1 MLDAQER
8 EVQMDKV
15 VSGIE
20 VRRHPGGC
28 GAEVLGVDLRDPSES
43 QTAAIRAAYAE
54 HGVIFF
60 RDQTLSENEHIAFAE
75 RFGEIDINKFFP
87 HIDGYPQIAAVRK
100 EKEQK
105 TNIGGGWHTDH
116 SYDQIPAMGSILV
129 ARVLPPAGGDTLFAD
144 MVKAYE
150 ALDDATKAEIA
161 DLKAIHSNAH
171 VFGSKA
177 YYDNPERREFSNDA
191 AVGSAVHPVVITH
204 PLSGKKA
211 LYVNP
216 GFTIKFEG
224 KTRDESLPLLQKLF
238 AHAMKPEFH
247 SRFVWQPGSIAFW
260 DNRATWHFA
269 LNDYHG
275 EERLMHRITVAGVA
289 LN

>member
-1 MLDAQER
+1 
-8 EVQMDKV
+8 MDKI

-20 VRRHPGGC
+20 VRPHPGGC

-43 QTAAIRAAYAE
+43 QMAAIRAAYAE
-54 HGVIFF
+54 NGVIFF
-60 RDQTLSENEHIAFAE
+60 RDQSLSEDEHIAFAE
-75 RFGEIDINKFFP
+75 RFGEIDVNKFFP

-144 MVKAYE
+144 MYKAYE
-150 ALDDATKAEIA
+150 ALDDKTKDEIA
-161 DLKAIHSNAH
+161 DLKAVHSNAH

-177 YYDNPERREFSNDA
+177 YYDNPERQEFANDA
-191 AVGSAVHPVVITH
+191 AVGNAVHPVVITH
-204 PLSGKKA
+204 PLSGRKA

-224 KTRDESLPLLQKLF
+224 RTRDESVGLLHKLF
-238 AHAMKPEFH
+238 AHAMKPEFQ
-247 SRFVWQPGSIAFW
+247 SRFQWKPGSIAFW

-275 EERLMHRITVAGVA
+275 EERLMHRITVAGCA